1 MSEKLDYA
9 NSLHQF
15 DRPFSGRTSVRM
27 KNGNSKAGSSYGH
40 VLIPGNGEEVEVV
53 VEFDSRVSS
62 DGFGVNNLIE
72 FKSHSFE
79 GDVLKGA
86 GRIIQAY
93 GDEGVKVASDASGGI
108 SIFVSMY
115 RPWATFTDR
124 GLDHGDFLPVLM
136 EESIIHEIAVHPL
149 GHAGDDVV
157 GSYYGVSEWMDVF
170 EDPGAEKNT
179 APPKEITFVGMR
191 LTELGGAG
199 RSKRNIRLKRA
210 APLGAIPVAFVCESG
225 EMGLV
230 NIEKIG
236 R

>member
-1 MSEKLDYA
+1 MSEKLDDA
-9 NSLHQF
+9 NGLHEL
-15 DRPFSGRTSVRM
+15 DRPFSGRTSIRM
-27 KNGNSKAGSSYGH
+27 KNGNSKAGNSYGH
-40 VLIPGNGEEVEVV
+40 VLIPSNGEEVEVV
-53 VEFDSRVSS
+53 VEFDSSVRS
-62 DGFGVNNLIE
+62 DGFGTNRLIE
-72 FKSHSFE
+72 FKSHNFD
-79 GDVLKGA
+79 GVVLRGV
-86 GRIIQAY
+86 GRIIETY
-93 GDEGVKVASDASGGI
+93 GDVGVQVGSDGSGGI
-108 SIFVSMY
+108 SITVSLY

-136 EESIIHEIAVHPL
+136 EENVIHEIAVHPF

-170 EDPGAEKNT
+170 EDPGAKKNT

-210 APLGAIPVAFVCESG
+210 APLGAIPVAFVCDSG